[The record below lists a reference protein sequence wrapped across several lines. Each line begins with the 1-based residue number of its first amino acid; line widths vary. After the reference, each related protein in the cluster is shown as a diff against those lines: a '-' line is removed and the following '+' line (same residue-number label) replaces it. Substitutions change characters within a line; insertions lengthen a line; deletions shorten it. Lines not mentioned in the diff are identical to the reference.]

1 MLLLEIGYS
10 EKYDTFTGYVCNQS
24 EYYRYEVDKDKVELI
39 PIGQEFNSCTDF
51 VDKISKSNPYARFLA
66 DPIEIKDVT
75 YRELERYKRLA
86 LATVNSGN
94 WIITKLNIK
103 KLFIVIAMICLV
115 AGVYSGGQKYYT
127 RESHK
132 DIVIPFQ
139 KTVETENIQYYYK
152 IHLIR
157 GGFVE
162 GFDLEQNEKKVF
174 VTNRKGLDITIDLSS
189 IKFIER
195 VELGNILARNVIYG
209 SRGYS
214 LPSP

>member
-39 PIGQEFNSCTDF
+39 PIGQEFNNCKDF
-51 VDKISKSNPYARFLA
+51 VDKFSKSNPHARFLA

-75 YRELERYKRLA
+75 YGELERYKRLS
-86 LATVNSGN
+86 LTTVNSGN
-94 WIITKLNIK
+94 WIINKLNIK

-127 RESHK
+127 RESQK

-139 KTVETENIQYYYK
+139 KTVETENIQYYFE

-162 GFDLEQNEKKVF
+162 GFDLEQNERKVF

-195 VELGNILARNVIYG
+195 VELGNILARSVIYG
-209 SRGYS
+209 SK
-214 LPSP
+214 L